1 MAVKIKTDMH
11 GYVMLEEM
19 RLSGREPSLS
29 PPSPLSD
36 LEPDVR
42 NRVPTIFSAKCSE
55 SGICFPSFT
64 NGKLHSLER
73 I

>member
-11 GYVMLEEM
+11 GYVMLE
-19 RLSGREPSLS
+19 
-29 PPSPLSD
+29 
-36 LEPDVR
+36 PDVR
-42 NRVPTIFSAKCSE
+42 NPVPNIFSAELSE
-55 SGICFPSFT
+55 SGICFPSFA